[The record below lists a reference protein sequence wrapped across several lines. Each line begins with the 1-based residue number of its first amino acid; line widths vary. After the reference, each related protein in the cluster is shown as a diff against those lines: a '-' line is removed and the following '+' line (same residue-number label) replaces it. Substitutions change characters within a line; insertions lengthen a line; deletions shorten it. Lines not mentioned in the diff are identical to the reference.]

1 MNRPELILLCGI
13 PGAGKTHFA
22 QKLLQDAC
30 YMGKTVHLS
39 SDAIRAELWGN
50 EAIQDDNNQVFNL
63 MRTRAI
69 EALSNGQNVIY
80 DSTAMSRKDRAP
92 IIAACPKFA
101 KIRCYIVWAPIEVCI
116 ERDATRERTVGKEV
130 IDRMLKRFQAPFF
143 DEGFDDIYVHCS
155 VDNFDTQ
162 KYLQDIIDA
171 MKIPHDNPHH
181 TLDIFEHCA
190 KAARYIEER
199 EGPYTAVWAASILHD
214 AGKPYVKA
222 FVNSK
227 GEPCEQAHFYQ
238 HQCIGAWQFY
248 GTQQMLN
255 MSYSDFL
262 KAAWLISVH
271 MDPYLNTKYYY
282 NLPAYLKS
290 EVDLLHE
297 ADAAAH

>member
-1 MNRPELILLCGI
+1 
-13 PGAGKTHFA
+13 
-22 QKLLQDAC
+22 
-30 YMGKTVHLS
+30 MGKTVHLS
-39 SDAIRAELWGN
+39 SDVIRAELWGN

-80 DSTAMSRKDRAP
+80 DSTAMSRKDRAS

-116 ERDATRERTVGKEV
+116 ERDAARERTVGKEI
-130 IDRMLKRFQAPFF
+130 IDRMLKRFQAPYF

-214 AGKPYVKA
+214 VGKPYVKA

-238 HQCIGAWQFY
+238 HQCVGAWQFY
-248 GTQQMLN
+248 GTQQTLN

-271 MDPYLNTKYYY
+271 MDPYLNTKYYH
-282 NLPAYLKS
+282 NLPAYLKA

-297 ADAAAH
+297 ADVAAH